1 MKFYKLTPKGEF
13 LLRLE
18 NKVAIITGGASGIG
32 AATALLFAQTGAKV
46 IIADINEKKI
56 QSFVD
61 ELVGKGLWAYGV
73 KCDVSIESEV
83 CRLIETALEK
93 CGKVDILFNNAG
105 VILPKTLEII
115 EGDEWDRLFQIN
127 VKSIYLTTKYAIS
140 HLKETKGSIINMASM
155 TGVVGQQFNAAY
167 SASKGA
173 VIALTKALAIDYAP
187 FQVRINSISPA
198 GVRTPLFET
207 WLGLQA
213 DPEKASL
220 AQDQSHMLGRTA
232 TSEEIAKV
240 VLFLASDDASFVTG
254 ENIVTDG
261 GATLGYAAGPK
272 PEWDKVVI

>member
-1 MKFYKLTPKGEF
+1 M
-13 LLRLE
+13 RLE

-32 AATALLFAQTGAKV
+32 AATALLFAKAGAKV
-46 IIADINEKKI
+46 IIADINEEKI

-61 ELVGKGLWAYGV
+61 ELIEKGFWAYGV
-73 KCDVSIESEV
+73 KCDVSKESQV
-83 CRLIETALEK
+83 CRLIKTSIEK
-93 CGKVDILFNNAG
+93 CGKMDILFNNAG
-105 VILPKTLEII
+105 IILPKTLELI

-127 VKSIYLTTKYAIS
+127 VKSIYLTTKYAIP

-155 TGVVGQQFNAAY
+155 TGVVGQQFNSAY

-207 WLGLQA
+207 WLQLQA

-220 AQDQSHMLGRTA
+220 AQDRSHMLGRTA

-272 PEWDKVVI
+272 PEWDKVVS